1 MKLIESGAIADLN
14 WHFSDLADETSQSR
28 NVILPF
34 DVFLARPELA
44 RGVQVG
50 VDTDIDELRPHLDKL
65 ALIVIEFSAYADGRG
80 FSIAHRL
87 RHSLGYQG
95 KIWGRGSLIADQYA
109 LAVQCGVDAVL
120 VEEELLERQP
130 IDQWQEALAS
140 APTPYRFQVEMVND
154 QDNPGRTN
162 SAQPPPDFLHCG

>member
-14 WHFSDLADETSQSR
+14 WHFGNQTDETSQSK

-34 DVFLARPELA
+34 EIFLARPELAPELA

-50 VDTDIDELRPHLDKL
+50 VDTNIDELRPHLDKL

-95 KIWGRGSLIADQYA
+95 KIWGSGSLIADQYA

-140 APTPYRFQVEMVND
+140 APVPYRYQVDMIQN
-154 QDNPGRTN
+154 
-162 SAQPPPDFLHCG
+162 QPVSEPVETLSSP